1 MLAAAPMR
9 YRSTDHTP
17 ADKEEVRR
25 GWNKVE
31 SGPAHLEPV
40 QDAHQ
45 QPREQSFF
53 KLFIKTLS
61 VNKLFFM
68 VKTQIS
74 F

>member
-40 QDAHQ
+40 QDKHQ
-45 QPREQSFF
+45 QPRKQS
-53 KLFIKTLS
+53 
-61 VNKLFFM
+61 
-68 VKTQIS
+68 
-74 F
+74 